1 MGKTCF
7 IISSIG
13 EKGGEV
19 RELADEKFDLV
30 FEPVLKEAG
39 FYEVIRADKIGTP
52 NSISYDIV
60 THIINSELVIADVSD
75 LNPNVF
81 YELAIRN
88 AIQKPVI
95 VIKAEGQK
103 MPFDIY
109 DKRAISLDMSL
120 ARQWTDA
127 KKELREQIENV
138 KKDPESAS
146 KSILTD
152 FSGFQ
157 INTNGIKSD
166 VNLELK
172 DLKSEIRRIYDEVR
186 RPRSSFDF
194 GGGVVGVG
202 GSGGGRGSVGIAGS
216 GGSGVYPTVNE
227 EALRLRR
234 EKRKNDILDLMRDE
248 FNKGKKFVERDKLMV
263 KISQKLH
270 FPRITS
276 MRYVSM
282 LINEGQII
290 ESEEGLSLVDA

>member
-13 EKGGEV
+13 EKGSET
-19 RELADEKFDLV
+19 RELANEKFDLV
-30 FEPVLKEAG
+30 FEPTLKEAG
-39 FYEVIRADKIGTP
+39 FDEVIRADKIGTP
-52 NSISYDIV
+52 GSISYDIV

-127 KKELREQIENV
+127 KKELKKQIENV
-138 KKDPESAS
+138 EKDPESAS

-157 INTNGIKSD
+157 INTNGMESD
-166 VNLELK
+166 INLELK

-186 RPRSSFDF
+186 RPRTSFDF
-194 GGGVVGVG
+194 GGGIVG
-202 GSGGGRGSVGIAGS
+202 GSGGGGGS
-216 GGSGVYPTVNE
+216 GGVVGSGSSRGYTTLND
-227 EALRLRR
+227 EAITIRR
-234 EKRKNDILDLMRDE
+234 EKRKNMILDIMRDE
-248 FNKGKKFVERDKLMV
+248 LNKGEKFIDKDKLV
-263 KISQKLH
+263 IKISKITHL
-270 FPRITS
+270 PRVS
-276 MRYVSM
+276 CLRYIDM
-282 LINEGQII
+282 LNQEGKII
-290 ESEEGLSLVDA
+290 ESEHGFSLADV